1 MPTEFRERVFKKGK
15 ATSVLKNVTF
25 EDTIN
30 VRCKLEDKS
39 GNTEDSIIS
48 LVVTGMITFVTVY
61 YHAQINAF
69 SFPYLLFK
77 FQPFPLITPL
87 RFHAIQRCHHI
98 FVVQHAKNISN
109 VLAIFSGK
117 VRAARFRSTIAKGN
131 LVTYRSEKFWL

>member
-69 SFPYLLFK
+69 SFPYLLF
-77 FQPFPLITPL
+77 
-87 RFHAIQRCHHI
+87 
-98 FVVQHAKNISN
+98 
-109 VLAIFSGK
+109 
-117 VRAARFRSTIAKGN
+117 
-131 LVTYRSEKFWL
+131 